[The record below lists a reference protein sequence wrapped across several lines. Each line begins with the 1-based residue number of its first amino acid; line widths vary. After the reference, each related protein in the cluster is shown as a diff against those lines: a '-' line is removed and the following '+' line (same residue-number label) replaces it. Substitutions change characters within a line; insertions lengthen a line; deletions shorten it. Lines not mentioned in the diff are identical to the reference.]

1 MVKKD
6 KAVVA
11 VMGGSFDPP
20 HLGHQE
26 IARAVLKEFDIDYLL
41 ILPVYQNPF
50 KAAPFAPALQRLSWC
65 KKVFDDERVIIDSY
79 EIDNEICYTYQSIE
93 HFRSLYDVRY
103 LIIGADNLEKIT
115 LWRNFEWLN
124 DTITWIVVTR
134 GDNSLNTTA
143 LHSFKVLHIDNTVSS
158 TFIRESGDLSNV
170 DEKIRDEVKKYFENF
185 RAASRESSRV
195 KT

>member
-1 MVKKD
+1 MVKSS

-11 VMGGSFDPP
+11 VFGGSFDPP

-26 IARAVLKEFDIDYLL
+26 IVKAVLSELDIDYIL
-41 ILPVYQNPF
+41 ILPAYQNPF
-50 KAAPFAPALQRLSWC
+50 KQAPFATAAQRLSWC
-65 KKVFDDERVIIDSY
+65 KKVFDDKRIVVDSY

-93 HFRSLYDVRY
+93 HFRSFYDVRY

-124 DTITWIVVTR
+124 DTIIWIIVTR
-134 GDNSLNTTA
+134 GDNSVDTTA
-143 LHSFKVLHIDNTVSS
+143 LRSFKVLHIDVPISS
-158 TFIRESGDLSNV
+158 TFVRENRDLSNI
-170 DEKIRDEVKKYFENF
+170 DAKIRDEVEKYFENF
-185 RAASRESSRV
+185 RATSRESGLL

>member
-1 MVKKD
+1 LVKISR
-6 KAVVA
+6 AVVVA
-11 VMGGSFDPP
+11 VFGGSFDPP

-26 IARAVLKEFDIDYLL
+26 IARKVLKELDIDYLL
-41 ILPVYQNPF
+41 ILPIYQNPF
-50 KAAPFAPALQRLSWC
+50 KVAPFAPASQRLSWC
-65 KKVFDDERVIIDSY
+65 KKVFDDERIIIDSY

-124 DTITWIVVTR
+124 DTIIWIVVTR
-134 GDNSLNTTA
+134 GDNPLNTTA
-143 LHSFKVLHIDNTVSS
+143 LRSFKVLHIDNTVSS

-170 DEKIRDEVKKYFENF
+170 DEKIRHEVEKYFESL
-185 RAASRESSRV
+185 AII
-195 KT
+195 K

>member
-1 MVKKD
+1 LVKKD
-6 KAVVA
+6 KAVAA
-11 VMGGSFDPP
+11 VLGGSFDPP

-26 IARAVLKEFDIDYLL
+26 IVREVLKKFDIDYLL

-50 KAAPFAPALQRLSWC
+50 KAAPFAPAMQRLLWC
-65 KKVFDDERVIIDSY
+65 KKVFDNEHVIVDPY
-79 EIDNEICYTYQSIE
+79 EIDNKICYTYQSIE

-134 GDNSLNTTA
+134 GDNSLNTAA
-143 LHSFKVLHIDNTVSS
+143 LRSFKVLHVDNAVSS
-158 TFIRESGDLSNV
+158 TAIRESMDLSNV
-170 DEKIRDEVKKYFENF
+170 DEKIRDEVEKYFENY
-185 RAASRESSRV
+185 
-195 KT
+195 